1 MKLFTKLKELIF
13 REPVN
18 KNVPQKAAAV
28 LRIASIGIILY
39 LLCMLIGVIFARSPL
54 LIAIT
59 LVLISVFFYA
69 LYITYDDKMT
79 ESLVLFNVASVFFVV
94 LFYIVFGA
102 DIGVQGVVFVVVLV
116 DLLLWRKYQMHTIL
130 VWYVIRIGLYIYGE
144 YQPELLAFHEKTEIA
159 FCVLSILLEA
169 LAVVFTGLYFTKD
182 AFSMERRLQEYNK
195 ELEHVASTDPLTKL
209 WNRFKM
215 IEHANRCVRRYNRSE
230 MNFMSIAIG
239 DIDFFKRFNDTYGHE
254 CGDKVLQS
262 LANLFSKEMAGH
274 GAVARWGGEEFL
286 FVLENMNGD
295 DAHTFLINL
304 QRKLNQLEIPYENE
318 ILRVHMTF
326 GLCEYDFNLSLDDNI
341 KISDDRLY
349 KGKANGRN
357 CIIY

>member
-1 MKLFTKLKELIF
+1 MNLFTKLKELIF
-13 REPVN
+13 REPEN

-39 LLCMLIGVIFARSPL
+39 LLCMMVGVVFAKNPL

-59 LVLISVFFYA
+59 LVLISVYFYV
-69 LYITYDDKMT
+69 LYITYEDKMT

-116 DLLLWRKYQMHTIL
+116 DLLLWRQHPMYTIL
-130 VWYVIRIGLYIYGE
+130 GWYVIRIGLYIYGE
-144 YQPELLAFHEKTEIA
+144 YRPELLAFRDNIEIV

-209 WNRFKM
+209 WNRFRM
-215 IEHANRCVRRYNRSE
+215 IEHVNRCVRRFNRSE

-239 DIDFFKRFNDTYGHE
+239 DIDFFKKFNDTYGHE

-262 LANLFSKEMAGH
+262 LAEMFSKEMSGN
-274 GAVARWGGEEFL
+274 GAIARWGGEEFL
-286 FVLENMNGD
+286 FLFENMNGD
-295 DAHTFLINL
+295 EAHTFLLML
-304 QRKLNQLEIPYENE
+304 QRKVNQMEIPYENE

-326 GLCEYDFNLSLDDNI
+326 GLSEYDFGISLDDNI
-341 KISDDRLY
+341 KIADDRLY
-349 KGKANGRN
+349 KGKTTGRN